1 MKLKIFICGIML
13 AAAISSCNKIDRDF
27 GALLDNPNTPTP
39 ASADVDL
46 FLNHAQLNFSN
57 FLTSYDGVGNITGIA
72 DFAAQVTRME
82 QMAGPTYLNAYQAQN
97 FNYLWGYAY
106 MEEFKNLNAMFDI
119 ANQQKK
125 YIHLGMGKIIKAYT
139 LMTLVDCFGDIPYS
153 EANLGLEN
161 ANPKTDNGKV
171 VYAAALALLDEAI
184 SDLGKAT
191 SATAIPTND
200 LFYNGNPARWITLAK
215 TLKLKAYVQTRLV
228 DPTVKDKINA
238 LLTEDDLIDTPAED
252 FAFQYSSKNAA
263 PDSRH
268 PKFINNYA
276 GAGGAQDYIGNYFMW
291 TMIVE
296 KGIVDP
302 RARFYFYRQTLDITA
317 LDATTLQFTI
327 PCLFRA
333 YPSHYPPGTPYC
345 LVDNGYIGR
354 DHGNAEG
361 IGPDNLLR
369 TTFGIYPAGG
379 QFDNDQ
385 GVARK
390 ATDGGKGAGIF
401 PIWLSSYTE
410 FLKSEA
416 ALTLGTAGDPEALV
430 ESGIRKSFAKVFAYP
445 ASVGVTIPAN
455 RVPTQSVQDQYVNK
469 VKSLYE
475 NAPDNDERLD
485 VIMKEYYIALWGN
498 GIEAY
503 NNYRRTGKPSN
514 MQPALQ
520 PAPGDFIRSFFYASV
535 YVDLNKNA
543 TQKPGTLVK
552 TFWDTNP
559 DHGWVK

>member
-1 MKLKIFICGIML
+1 MKRKEIIAGVCLVLVM
-13 AAAISSCNKIDRDF
+13 
-27 GALLDNPNTPTP
+27 GACKKLDNNFDGLLNNPNTPTP
-39 ASADVDL
+39 TSANVDL
-46 FLNHAQLNFSN
+46 YLNHAQLNFSS

-82 QMAGPTYLNAYQAQN
+82 QMAGPTYINAYQAQN
-97 FNYLWGYAY
+97 FNFLWGYAY
-106 MEEFKNLNAMFDI
+106 MEEFKNLNSLFSI
-119 ANQQKK
+119 AAQQKK
-125 YIHLGMGKIIKAYT
+125 YIHLGIGKVLKAYT
-139 LMTLVDCFGDIPYS
+139 MITLVDCFGDIPYS
-153 EANLGLEN
+153 EANLGLGN
-161 ANPKTDNGKV
+161 SNPNTDKGRV
-171 VYAAALALLDEAI
+171 VYDSAIALLDGAI
-184 SDLGKAT
+184 ADLGKVT
-191 SATAIPTND
+191 GGTAVPLND
-200 LFYNGNPARWITLAK
+200 LFFNGNATKLKTLAK

-228 DPTVKDKINA
+228 DPTAKNKIAA
-238 LLTEDDLIDTPAED
+238 LLAENDLIDTEAED
-252 FAFQYSSKNAA
+252 FVFQFSSKNAA

-296 KGIVDP
+296 KGITDP
-302 RARFYFYRQTLDITA
+302 RRRYYFYRQTLDITT
-317 LDATTLQFTI
+317 LDQTTLQFTI

-369 TTFGIYPAGG
+369 TTFGVYPSGG
-379 QFDNDQ
+379 QFDDSQ
-385 GVARK
+385 GRAGK
-390 ATDGGKGAGIF
+390 ATDGAKGAGIF
-401 PIWLSSYTE
+401 PIWLSSFTD
-410 FLKSEA
+410 FIKAEA
-416 ALTLGTAGDPEALV
+416 ALTLGTAGDPKVLI
-430 ESGIRKSFAKVFAYP
+430 ESGIRKSFSKVFGYP
-445 ASVGVTIPAN
+445 ATAGVTVPAA
-455 RVPTQSVQDQYVNK
+455 RVPTAAIQDQYVNK
-469 VKSLYE
+469 VKTLYD
-475 NAPDNDERLD
+475 AAAGNDEKLD
-485 VIMKEYYIALWGN
+485 VVMKEYYIALWGN

-520 PAPGDFIRSFFYASV
+520 PSPGDFIRTFFYPSV

-552 TFWDTNP
+552 AFWDTNP
-559 DHGWVK
+559 DKGWVK